1 MKAFFSLLAAVLFGS
16 QAFAA
21 PPVWGTDLSK
31 AISQAGKENK
41 LGLILVGRES
51 CGNCQTTKKLINEG
65 KVGVTAENFVVA
77 ELDSDNARVYEE
89 FERKFKDEKFG
100 DILPFVVITDSKGN
114 PLASFSG
121 LKSAE
126 KITALVEGA
135 KSKATA
141 TK

>member
-1 MKAFFSLLAAVLFGS
+1 MKAILSLLAAVLLGS

-21 PPVWGTDLSK
+21 PPVWGTDLGK
-31 AISQAGKENK
+31 AISQAGQENK

-51 CGNCQTTKKLINEG
+51 CGNCQATKKLINEG
-65 KVGVTAENFVVA
+65 KVGVTADNFVVA

-100 DILPFVVITDSKGN
+100 DILPFVVITDAKGK

-126 KITALVEGA
+126 KIYALVDDA
-135 KSKATA
+135 KRKAGG
-141 TK
+141 KK

>member
-1 MKAFFSLLAAVLFGS
+1 MKAFLTFLASVLLVS
-16 QAFAA
+16 PAFAA

-31 AISQAGKENK
+31 AISQARRDNK

-51 CGNCQTTKKLINEG
+51 CGNCQATKKLINEG

-100 DILPFVVITDSKGN
+100 DLLPFVVITDSKGN

-126 KITALVEGA
+126 KMTALIDGA
-135 KSKATA
+135 KSKVAA
-141 TK
+141 KK